1 MRNKYRMIPVIVCIA
16 IGMSACSP
24 LQNINAPP
32 SVEAETAREEQHIWT
47 DLTAPE
53 YDSDYFTRS
62 EIPYPV
68 KLDCRGTGKRLLF
81 LKMEVPED
89 KISIRS
95 KDADW
100 LLVSDDTADGKHLQ
114 TYAYR
119 GCPSGGERIIF
130 NPVIKVFGSGLSEED
145 FSEIH
150 TSIYSQSVY
159 WLERMDIP
167 EREDIL
173 NLEPD
178 ATGKISDDIL
188 EKAYEIFLF
197 WIQTGQ
203 ES

>member
-1 MRNKYRMIPVIVCIA
+1 MRNKYRMISAIVCIA
-16 IGMSACSP
+16 IGMSACSH
-24 LQNINAPP
+24 LRSINVAP
-32 SVEAETAREEQHIWT
+32 SVEAETAQEEHISV
-47 DLTAPE
+47 DLET
-53 YDSDYFTRS
+53 
-62 EIPYPV
+62 
-68 KLDCRGTGKRLLF
+68 
-81 LKMEVPED
+81 
-89 KISIRS
+89 

-100 LLVSDDTADGKHLQ
+100 LLVSNDTADGKHIQ

-130 NPVIKVFGSGLSEED
+130 NPVIEVFSSGLSEED

-167 EREDIL
+167 EREDTL

-178 ATGKISDDIL
+178 ETGKISDDTL

-197 WIQTGQ
+197 LF
-203 ES
+203 